1 MPSSNPRLNVVLDR
15 ELQKDLRIA
24 AKKRGKALSATAA
37 ELLRDALE
45 RDEDLFLARLSERRE
60 KMSKRTYFD
69 EETWK
74 RKPGYCCQ
82 GPFKPCLNSFR
93 RQLDRR
99 SSAN

>member
-24 AKKRGKALSATAA
+24 AKRRGKSLSAAAA

-60 KMSKRTYFD
+60 KTSKRTYSD
-69 EETWK
+69 EEAWK
-74 RKPGYCCQ
+74 GKLG
-82 GPFKPCLNSFR
+82 
-93 RQLDRR
+93 
-99 SSAN
+99 